1 MEFSVAA
8 EADRANEVKPKMKF
22 TGKVAKISLAGA
34 VIDLGIGQP
43 AVIHISQLIS
53 PSEEAIMKVED
64 VLQVGQEIE
73 VWVKKVKED
82 HIELTMIRPLD
93 LEWRDLKKGMN
104 VKGKVVRLEK
114 FGAFVEIGAERPG
127 LVHISEMAHGYVRTP
142 SEVVNEGDEVEA
154 QVLDVNR
161 RKKQIKLS
169 LKALLPE
176 PVKVEETKPVKPMM
190 EPQSVKPKEKTI
202 RRKKTGRK
210 SSEMDESGNLLLNL
224 EQPAQVEAEPT
235 AMEMALRE
243 AMEKAKDRKRAQD
256 VKSKKAKAAVSD
268 EQEDLL
274 NRTLEHKAHTS

>member
-1 MEFSVAA
+1 MESSVAA

-64 VLQVGQEIE
+64 VLQMGQEIE

-176 PVKVEETKPVKPMM
+176 PVKVEEPKPVRPAM
-190 EPQSVKPKEKTI
+190 EAQSVKPKEKPS

-210 SSEMDESGNLLLNL
+210 SSDQDESGNLLLNL

-243 AMEKAKDRKRAQD
+243 AMEKAKVRKRAQD
-256 VKSKKAKAAVSD
+256 VKSRKTKAVSN

-274 NRTLEHKAHTS
+274 NRTLEQKAHTS